1 MTSPSPNS
9 DDDYEAIAEA
19 VMETERGR
27 WFLTEYSRRNRSSD
41 TALVLEALAEIER
54 RLGERIQGSSET
66 FPDLMRNISAR
77 AGMLREELETG
88 PAETRSSRALR
99 HLDRL
104 DHLLALAAPKTE
116 SGLAIL
122 APESHSREIEP
133 PLDRTAAL
141 IEDLRE
147 PAPEPE
153 PASLEVLAAELE
165 MLAVSFDE
173 RETPALAEEQPLVID
188 PPAIAA
194 EEPAAQEP
202 PVFVAPVV
210 EEAPLRPADA
220 LLAVREEARI
230 RRQSKPKADPIDK
243 PRLTP
248 PGSDLLANLSAAE
261 KAMLFA

>member
-1 MTSPSPNS
+1 MTSPSPIS

-54 RLGERIQGSSET
+54 RLGDRVHGPSET

-104 DHLLALAAPKTE
+104 DHLISLAAPKTE
-116 SGLAIL
+116 APLAIM
-122 APESHSREIEP
+122 APESQSREITA

-147 PAPEPE
+147 PAPE

-173 RETPALAEEQPLVID
+173 RETPPLQDEQLVVID

-194 EEPAAQEP
+194 EEPAAPEAS
-202 PVFVAPVV
+202 VFVTPVV
-210 EEAPLRPADA
+210 EESPLRPADA

-230 RRQSKPKADPIDK
+230 RRQSKPEADPIET
-243 PRLTP
+243 PRP
-248 PGSDLLANLSAAE
+248 RSSGSDLLASLSAAE